1 MRRVFKTRH
10 FSRWMRK
17 SELTDQALCAA
28 VGEMVAGLI
37 DAELGGDVLKKRVGL
52 PGRGKRGGVR
62 TLVATREGNRWF
74 FVFGFEKSERA
85 NITPTELDALQT
97 LASSLLA
104 LTAAQLDTAVEDGTL
119 QEICHDH

>member
-17 SELTDQALCAA
+17 SEFTDQALCAA

-62 TLVATREGNRWF
+62 TLVATRKGNRWF

>member
-17 SELTDQALCAA
+17 SDLTDQALCAA

-62 TLVATREGNRWF
+62 TLVATRKGNRWF